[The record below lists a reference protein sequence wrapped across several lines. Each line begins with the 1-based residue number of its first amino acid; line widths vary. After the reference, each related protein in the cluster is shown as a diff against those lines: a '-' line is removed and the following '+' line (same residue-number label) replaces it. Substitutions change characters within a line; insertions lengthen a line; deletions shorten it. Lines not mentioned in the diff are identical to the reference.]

1 MRNRLLAL
9 GILFLLVFS
18 TIIPMT
24 LGENVKISD
33 IKEQPSLFS
42 IRGKTLYVGGIGPDN
57 YTKIQDAIND
67 ASDDDTVF
75 VFSGLY
81 KEGNIEIEKSIN
93 LIGEDKNTTIID
105 GNENISVIYILSE
118 NVKVEKFTI
127 KNFNK
132 SGINTFS
139 NNAIINGNIFTN
151 IDTGIVA
158 QDDYH
163 IITNNI
169 INSRIFGIFL
179 QWSNESNVNNNIIT
193 DANVGIQLLFANRN
207 TISGNIIKNNSAGI
221 LMYTDSNGNEILNN
235 IITDNLVG
243 IYTIGANDTL
253 LSGNTIKDNGEGHEI
268 SAGIFIGA
276 GSNNHVT
283 NNHISD
289 NNPNGLY
296 LATANSYIT
305 DNHISNNEQ
314 TGVYL
319 IANNNYITD
328 NHISNNGQTG
338 VYIGSG
344 ANNIISKNNFIDNP
358 TNAYFN
364 NPLLFLSILF
374 KTNKNTWDKN
384 YWSDSSDGRIYIIH
398 GTVHFL
404 IIFNLPWFN
413 IDWHPAKEPY
423 DIGV

>member
-1 MRNRLLAL
+1 MHKNLLWKKGSVL
-9 GILFLLVFS
+9 IIILLFIGMSVVPS
-18 TIIPMT
+18 TA
-24 LGENVKISD
+24 
-33 IKEQPSLFS
+33 IKVMIEKPSTASFD
-42 IRGKTLYVGGIGPDN
+42 GNTLYVGGSGQGN
-57 YTKIQDAIND
+57 YSIIQDAIDD
-67 ASDDDTVF
+67 ASDGDTVF

-105 GNENISVIYILSE
+105 GSENISVIYILSE

-139 NNAIINGNIFTN
+139 NNAIINENIFTN

-169 INSRIFGIFL
+169 FNSRLFGIFL

-235 IITDNLVG
+235 IISDNLVG
-243 IYTIGANDTL
+243 IYTIGANDTII
-253 LSGNTIKDNGEGHEI
+253 SGNTIKDNGEGHEI
-268 SAGIFIGA
+268 SAGIFIGL

-283 NNHISD
+283 NNHISN

-296 LATANSYIT
+296 LSTADSYIT
-305 DNHISNNEQ
+305 DNLISNNEQ
-314 TGVYL
+314 VGVYL
-319 IANNNYITD
+319 LGNNNYITD
-328 NHISNNGQTG
+328 NQISNNGHTG
-338 VYIGSG
+338 LHIFSG
-344 ANNIISKNNFIDNP
+344 ANNIISENNFIDNP
-358 TNAYFN
+358 TNAYFY
-364 NPLLFLSILF
+364 NPFFFISILF

-423 DIGV
+423 DI